1 MSCTATA
8 KILSKPERQSQNTV
22 KKTIQKTANAISV
35 KQTAANTFL

>member
-1 MSCTATA
+1 MRCTVKD
-8 KILSKPERQSQNTV
+8 KILSKQERQSQNTV